1 MLQYAVGGTTGGVEF
16 IFCCFHTQM
25 AGNAF
30 AFWLEKDQVATG
42 AAATASV
49 AVKRDSR
56 SRGSSKSHTYPRREQ
71 EEESSGDNK
80 ASSSVSGGGVTTRPQ
95 IDPSELFRPLR
106 APTRASRPQSCS
118 SYSSTCVNTPASLEP
133 INTST
138 TSSTFPG
145 VTQGRRA
152 GEGERGVE
160 EGDGS
165 RSAPS
170 TIQSSSSRRWW
181 NRPTR
186 HQSMSAGPPQSF
198 VSYLDGPIRSNT
210 QRQVC
215 MRSVMY
221 YVPMVTLFYL

>member
-1 MLQYAVGGTTGGVEF
+1 MGVEF

-30 AFWLEKDQVATG
+30 AFWLEKDKVATG

-71 EEESSGDNK
+71 EEESSEDNK
-80 ASSSVSGGGVTTRPQ
+80 ASSSVSGGATRPQ

-106 APTRASRPQSCS
+106 APTRATRPQSCS
-118 SYSSTCVNTPASLEP
+118 SYSSTCVNTPASLES
-133 INTST
+133 INTSA

-145 VTQGRRA
+145 GRR
-152 GEGERGVE
+152 EERGVE

-165 RSAPS
+165 HSAPS
-170 TIQSSSSRRWW
+170 TIQSSSSRKWW

-186 HQSMSAGPPQSF
+186 HQSMSSGPAQSF

>member
-1 MLQYAVGGTTGGVEF
+1 M
-16 IFCCFHTQM
+16 FCCFHTQM

-30 AFWLEKDQVATG
+30 AFWLEKDKVATG

-56 SRGSSKSHTYPRREQ
+56 SKGSSKSHTYPRREQ

-80 ASSSVSGGGVTTRPQ
+80 ASSSVSGGGGATRPQ

-118 SYSSTCVNTPASLEP
+118 SYSSTCVNTPASLES

-152 GEGERGVE
+152 GERGVE

-165 RSAPS
+165 HSAPS

-186 HQSMSAGPPQSF
+186 HQSMSSGPAQSF

-215 MRSVMY
+215 MYVFSYVLRSHGY
-221 YVPMVTLFYL
+221 FILFVAA

>member
-1 MLQYAVGGTTGGVEF
+1 MGVEF

-30 AFWLEKDQVATG
+30 AFWLEKDKVATG

-71 EEESSGDNK
+71 EEKSSEDNK
-80 ASSSVSGGGVTTRPQ
+80 ASSSVSGGGGATRPQ

-106 APTRASRPQSCS
+106 APTRATRPQSCS
-118 SYSSTCVNTPASLEP
+118 SYSSTCVNTPASLES
-133 INTST
+133 INTSA

-145 VTQGRRA
+145 GRR
-152 GEGERGVE
+152 EERGVE

-165 RSAPS
+165 HSTPS
-170 TIQSSSSRRWW
+170 TIQSSSSRKWW

-186 HQSMSAGPPQSF
+186 HQSMSSGPAQSF

>member
-1 MLQYAVGGTTGGVEF
+1 MGVEF

-30 AFWLEKDQVATG
+30 AFWLEKDKVATG

-71 EEESSGDNK
+71 EEESSEDNK
-80 ASSSVSGGGVTTRPQ
+80 ASSSVSGGGGATRPQ
-95 IDPSELFRPLR
+95 IDPSELFKPLR
-106 APTRASRPQSCS
+106 APTRATRPQSCS
-118 SYSSTCVNTPASLEP
+118 SYSSTCVNTLASLEP

-145 VTQGRRA
+145 GRR
-152 GEGERGVE
+152 EERGVE

-165 RSAPS
+165 HSAPS
-170 TIQSSSSRRWW
+170 TIQSSSSRKWW

-186 HQSMSAGPPQSF
+186 HQSMSSGPAQSF

-221 YVPMVTLFYL
+221 YMYVPMVTLFYL